1 MNYIHTIIPL
11 VLCCGK
17 IGMRCIRLG
26 ISVDMNTSVLYM
38 RRRDPISN
46 VYQTFESG
54 TITIVEPD
62 YEFISFR
69 QPLIKDYLRDEE
81 NQMIDNKTQEQVDI
95 FSTLCEVLCSGEQ
108 NYVES
113 EGVGSR
119 RSLQFYAALHFTQH
133 LYEIKVEKSTENQ
146 ALSVFEAIVRVLS
159 NENNVCAV
167 FEQLL
172 VVMGQL
178 KPEDDG
184 TESAIY
190 EVFEGLTSE
199 HKGLEILDKWT
210 EKVADSKD
218 KLTSK
223 ARVWFDA
230 RIKSKD
236 KHSKRL
242 LKKLACG
249 FLENLATMI
258 TAESA
263 KIPYKL
269 VYHTLRTVS
278 FDISHLNSCH
288 LMY

>member
-1 MNYIHTIIPL
+1 
-11 VLCCGK
+11 
-17 IGMRCIRLG
+17 
-26 ISVDMNTSVLYM
+26 MNTSVLYM

-46 VYQTFESG
+46 IYQTFESG
-54 TITIVEPD
+54 TITIVETD

-69 QPLIKDYLRDEE
+69 QPLIKDYLKDEE
-81 NQMIDNKTQEQVDI
+81 NQMIDNKTQEQVDL
-95 FSTLCEVLCSGEQ
+95 FLTLCEVLCSGDQ
-108 NYVES
+108 HDVES
-113 EGVGSR
+113 EGVDSR

-133 LYEIKVEKSTENQ
+133 LYEIKVEKTTESQ
-146 ALSVFEAIVRVLS
+146 ALSVFEAIVRILS

-167 FEQLL
+167 FEELL
-172 VVMGQL
+172 VVMRQL
-178 KPEDDG
+178 KPEDDE

-190 EVFEGLTSE
+190 EASQVLTSE
-199 HKGLEILDKWT
+199 HTGLEVLDKWT
-210 EKVADSKD
+210 EKVADSKER
-218 KLTSK
+218 LTSR
-223 ARVWFDA
+223 ARGWFDA

-249 FLENLATMI
+249 FLENWANMI

-278 FDISHLNSCH
+278 SN
-288 LMY
+288 